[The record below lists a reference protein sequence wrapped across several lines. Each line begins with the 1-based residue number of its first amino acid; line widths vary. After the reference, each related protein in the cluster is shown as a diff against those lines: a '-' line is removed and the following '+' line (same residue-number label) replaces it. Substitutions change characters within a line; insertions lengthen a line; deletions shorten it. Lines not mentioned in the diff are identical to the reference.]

1 MFERTT
7 LIVNLAATAFMAG
20 VIWYV
25 QLVHYPLMAGWPHDD
40 FAAWEERHRQ
50 RTGMVVIPAM
60 LVESITAAILLWR
73 RPAGVPPWL
82 VWSAFVVLLGIHA
95 STFLVQVPLHERLSA
110 GWDAAAHQRL
120 VASNWVRTVLWT
132 VRAVLVA
139 AMLAAADRRFF
150 AG

>member
-1 MFERTT
+1 
-7 LIVNLAATAFMAG
+7 
-20 VIWYV
+20 
-25 QLVHYPLMAGWPHDD
+25 
-40 FAAWEERHRQ
+40 
-50 RTGMVVIPAM
+50 
-60 LVESITAAILLWR
+60 
-73 RPAGVPPWL
+73 
-82 VWSAFVVLLGIHA
+82 VLLGIHA